1 MERQRTGKV
10 IAIIALVIAILG
22 LSIGYAAFTTTLNI
36 SNVSGTVESSTW
48 RVEFASLND
57 ADLQTLSISN
67 AFHKKGT
74 ASMSGVPSIGTL
86 TVSNINL
93 AVAAP
98 GDEAYYFFKI
108 VNHGT
113 YNARSDGITVGNTGS
128 LSSTDQAWVNTNA
141 SFKVE
146 YKNGS
151 SWQEITSSTSLS
163 LAKGET
169 LYVRVSLKFNGS
181 ATSVPATAITFPS
194 KKVTIPFVVAE

>member
-1 MERQRTGKV
+1 MEKQRTEKV

-36 SNVSGTVESSTW
+36 ENASGTVESSTW
-48 RVEFASLND
+48 RVEFASLNET
-57 ADLQTLSISN
+57 DLRTLSIDN

-93 AVAAP
+93 SVAAP

-108 VNHGT
+108 VNYGT
-113 YNARSDGITVGNTGS
+113 YNAKSEGLTVANSGS
-128 LSSTDQAWVNTNA
+128 LSTADQTWVNQNA
-141 SFKVE
+141 SFNVE

-151 SWQEITSSTSLS
+151 TWQEMTNSTQLT
-163 LAKGET
+163 LAKNET
-169 LYVRVSLKFNGS
+169 IYVRVSLKFNGS
-181 ATSVPATAITFPS
+181 ATSVPTTAITFPT

>member
-10 IAIIALVIAILG
+10 IAIVALIVAILG

-36 SNVSGTVESSTW
+36 DNARGTVESSTW
-48 RVEFASLND
+48 RVEFASLTD
-57 ADLQTLSISN
+57 ADLQTLSINN
-67 AFHKKGT
+67 AFHKIGT
-74 ASMSGVPSIGTL
+74 ASISGVPSIGTL

-98 GDEAYYFFKI
+98 GDEAYYYFKI

-113 YNARSDGITVGNTGS
+113 YNARSEGITVGNTGN
-128 LSSTDQAWVNTNA
+128 LSSNDQVWVNANA

-146 YKNGS
+146 FKNGS
-151 SWQEITSSTSLS
+151 TWQEITSSSQLS
-163 LAKGET
+163 LAKGAT
-169 LYVRVSLKFNGS
+169 IYVRVSLKFNGS
-181 ATSVPATAITFPS
+181 ATSVPATQITFPT

>member
-10 IAIIALVIAILG
+10 IAIVALVIAILG
-22 LSIGYAAFTTTLNI
+22 LSVGYAAFTTTLNI
-36 SNVSGTVESSTW
+36 DNAKGTVESSTW

-57 ADLQTLSISN
+57 ADLQELSISN

-74 ASMSGVPSIGTL
+74 ASMTGVPSIGTL
-86 TVSNINL
+86 TVSNIHL

-113 YNARSDGITVGNTGS
+113 YNARSEGITVANTGT
-128 LSSTDQAWVNTNA
+128 LSSADQTWVNANA

-151 SWQEITSSTSLS
+151 SWQEITSSSNLS
-163 LAKGET
+163 LAKGAT

-181 ATSVPATAITFPS
+181 ATSVPATAITFPT
-194 KKVTIPFVVAE
+194 KRVTIPFVVAE

>member
-10 IAIIALVIAILG
+10 IAIVALIVAILG

-36 SNVSGTVESSTW
+36 DNARGTVESSTW
-48 RVEFASLND
+48 RVEFASLTD
-57 ADLQTLSISN
+57 ADLQTLSINN
-67 AFHKKGT
+67 AFHKIGT

-98 GDEAYYFFKI
+98 GDEAYYYFKI

-113 YNARSDGITVGNTGS
+113 YNARSEGITVGNTGN
-128 LSSTDQAWVNTNA
+128 LSSNDQVWVNANA

-146 YKNGS
+146 FKNGS
-151 SWQEITSSTSLS
+151 TWQEITSSSQLS
-163 LAKGET
+163 LAKGAT
-169 LYVRVSLKFNGS
+169 IYVRVSLKFNGS
-181 ATSVPATAITFPS
+181 ATSVPATQITFPT

>member
-10 IAIIALVIAILG
+10 IAIVALIVAILG

-36 SNVSGTVESSTW
+36 DNARGTVESSTW
-48 RVEFASLND
+48 RVEFASLTD
-57 ADLQTLSISN
+57 ADLQTLSINN
-67 AFHKKGT
+67 AFHKIGT

-98 GDEAYYFFKI
+98 GDEAYYYFKI

-113 YNARSDGITVGNTGS
+113 YNARSEGITVGNTGN
-128 LSSTDQAWVNTNA
+128 LSSNDQVWVHANA

-146 YKNGS
+146 FKNGS
-151 SWQEITSSTSLS
+151 TWQEITSSSQLS
-163 LAKGET
+163 LAKGAT
-169 LYVRVSLKFNGS
+169 IYVRVSLKFNGS
-181 ATSVPATAITFPS
+181 ATSVPATQITFPT